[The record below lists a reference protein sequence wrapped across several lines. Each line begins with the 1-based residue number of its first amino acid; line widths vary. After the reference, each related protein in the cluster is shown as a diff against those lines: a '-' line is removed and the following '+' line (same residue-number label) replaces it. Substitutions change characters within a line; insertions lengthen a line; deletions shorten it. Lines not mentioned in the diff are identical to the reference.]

1 MAAAAAGEAV
11 EQEMRLFH
19 DAKQGVKGLVD
30 AGITKLPHFLRVP
43 PRVAGG
49 GNPPSTPLPPVIDMR
64 DLGTR
69 RKEVVEEIRSV
80 SEGLGIFQVVN
91 HGVEERV
98 MEEMLAATR
107 GFHELPREVKESYY
121 STDVL
126 MKKVCLLSAPKN
138 WRRGCYSWADI
149 LNCRLVPPPID
160 PTEFPPICRD
170 SMTLFLSKV
179 GELGTTISELF
190 SEALGLDPHH
200 LKEVEDCVHLQRVG
214 LNYYPPCPE
223 PELAMASNPHQD
235 PSLFTIILQDPSR
248 NGMLQF
254 HHHQYGWVDVPP
266 LEGALVIIIGNL
278 LQLMSNDK
286 FKSADHQ
293 VLASGGGSRVSVAC
307 FAKINAK
314 VYKPSAELVSDRNPA
329 IYRETSMLDL
339 IMNVKLSDLKVE
351 DHDHQPTSHSKL
363 Q

>member
-1 MAAAAAGEAV
+1 
-11 EQEMRLFH
+11 
-19 DAKQGVKGLVD
+19 
-30 AGITKLPHFLRVP
+30 
-43 PRVAGG
+43 
-49 GNPPSTPLPPVIDMR
+49 MR

-126 MKKVCLLSAPKN
+126 M
-138 WRRGCYSWADI
+138 
-149 LNCRLVPPPID
+149 
-160 PTEFPPICRD
+160 D

-307 FAKINAK
+307 FVNPIVDPAKINAK